1 MSKQLYMIYNPTAGQ
16 RRRGRFARFI
26 KKARASGYDV
36 ALKPTDAAGHAAIL
50 AGSNEARMAD
60 RVVVCGG
67 DGTFNEAVNGFVSHT
82 AHVPPMA
89 FAPFGTANVLA
100 HELNYPRGLEA
111 QAREIL
117 NGAPRS
123 VKLATANG
131 RHFVLMVSVG
141 IDSLAVAGVN
151 SKLKRLVGPLAYLA
165 SGTLALRRYFKNN
178 MRYRVSIDGA
188 APIDAV
194 TVIVTRAR
202 KYGGPFVIAPD
213 AGLETDDLHIV
224 MFRKSGVRPF
234 FNYAWGLLT
243 GRMDHQ
249 PPVTIMRGRHV
260 AISGLS
266 PDPVQMDGD
275 AAGTLPVEISM
286 ADATIP
292 LVYPS
297 PA

>member
-1 MSKQLYMIYNPTAGQ
+1 MSKSLFMIYNPAAGQ

-26 KKARASGYDV
+26 RKARASGYELM
-36 ALKPTDAAGHAAIL
+36 LKPTDAAGHAVEL

-100 HELNYPRGLEA
+100 HELNYPRGLER
-111 QAREIL
+111 QAEEIL
-117 NGAPRS
+117 NGSPRTI
-123 VKLATANG
+123 KLGTANG

-151 SKLKRLVGPLAYLA
+151 AKLKRMVGPLAYLV
-165 SGTLALRRYFKNN
+165 SGAWALRRYFKD
-178 MRYRVSIDGA
+178 MRYQVSIDGG
-188 APIDAV
+188 APLEAV
-194 TVIVTRAR
+194 TVIVARAR
-202 KYGGPFVIAPD
+202 KYGGPFVIAPE

-224 MFRKSGVRPF
+224 MFRKSGFKPF
-234 FNYAWGLLT
+234 FNYAWGLVT

-260 AISGLS
+260 AISGLK

-275 AAGTLPVEISM
+275 AFGTLPVEISM
-286 ADATIP
+286 AEATLP
-292 LVYPS
+292 VVYP
-297 PA
+297 ARA